1 MDSNPNTPAFPTDK
15 ERKYDRQLRLWAAS
29 GQAALESANV
39 LLVNTITGNSGIE
52 TLKNLVLPG
61 IGRFT
66 IADDAVVQDSDLG
79 VNFFLDETCL
89 GMSRAY
95 CCKEYLIELNPDV
108 TGEWFP
114 RGKGIFDLE
123 QLIESSL
130 PFTVI
135 LYTLPLCATHL
146 AVLKRYATQNKIP
159 LLAVQNAGY
168 YGYFTIELP
177 ELFPVVETHPEQEAI
192 ADLRLLDP
200 WPELSIFAANM
211 TRDIDIQ
218 DDLEHGHL
226 PFVVILLHYLE
237 RWKNDHEGCLP
248 LKFAEKVAFRN
259 MVARGARRD
268 NPEGGEEN
276 FDEAV
281 SAVMKHVCK
290 PSLPA
295 NLEQI
300 FEYREQAIESSDD
313 HFWIIAGAIERFW
326 KKHGQLPLQ
335 GGVPDMKAQSDV
347 YIRLQQLYRQKAKED
362 ASEVMALL
370 PNKQIDEH
378 DVELFCRNAKFVKL
392 IRSSKDA
399 PDLAQIVVSENESR
413 RDELAAS
420 TGLQTSLSLLP
431 VFLALNSFAFAQG
444 CMPEDIVNEVTK
456 RIPTWA
462 GNRRLQIAAEE
473 LSRARSGD
481 LHNISAFVGGMV
493 AQEMIKIITKHCF
506 GNVSKDASV
515 VPLHAAAVQ

>member
-1 MDSNPNTPAFPTDK
+1 M
-15 ERKYDRQLRLWAAS
+15 
-29 GQAALESANV
+29 
-39 LLVNTITGNSGIE
+39 
-52 TLKNLVLPG
+52 
-61 IGRFT
+61 
-66 IADDAVVQDSDLG
+66 
-79 VNFFLDETCL
+79 
-89 GMSRAY
+89 
-95 CCKEYLIELNPDV
+95 
-108 TGEWFP
+108 
-114 RGKGIFDLE
+114 
-123 QLIESSL
+123 
-130 PFTVI
+130 
-135 LYTLPLCATHL
+135 YTLPLCATHL

-237 RWKNDHEGCLP
+237 RWKNDHGGCLP

-300 FEYREQAIESSDD
+300 FEYREQAIVSGLDLSYACNALSPGC
-313 HFWIIAGAIERFW
+313 IVLPNGRSRIERANS
-326 KKHGQLPLQ
+326 PTR
-335 GGVPDMKAQSDV
+335 M
-347 YIRLQQLYRQKAKED
+347 RL
-362 ASEVMALL
+362 M
-370 PNKQIDEH
+370 
-378 DVELFCRNAKFVKL
+378 FVIGIL
-392 IRSSKDA
+392 GR
-399 PDLAQIVVSENESR
+399 P
-413 RDELAAS
+413 
-420 TGLQTSLSLLP
+420 
-431 VFLALNSFAFAQG
+431 FLDYCWG
-444 CMPEDIVNEVTK
+444 
-456 RIPTWA
+456 
-462 GNRRLQIAAEE
+462 
-473 LSRARSGD
+473 
-481 LHNISAFVGGMV
+481 H
-493 AQEMIKIITKHCF
+493 
-506 GNVSKDASV
+506 
-515 VPLHAAAVQ
+515 